1 MENQHTVESLK
12 AKIAELELRQV
23 EEGEIFKEQ
32 LDITIKN
39 IKPANI
45 LKNIVKE
52 FYSSENLMDEIIN
65 TAISVTSGFVT
76 KKIVVGNSKNQVL
89 KLVGL
94 AVQFGMTTLISK
106 KFHVLKDKLTQLINR
121 FLDEKEEKDE
131 TEVNVVNEENQ

>member
-1 MENQHTVESLK
+1 MEHQHTVESLK
-12 AKIAELELRQV
+12 EKIAELERRQT
-23 EEGEIFKEQ
+23 EEGELFKEQ

-39 IKPANI
+39 IRPANI

-76 KKIVVGNSKNQVL
+76 KKIVVGKSKNQVL

-94 AVQFGMTTLISK
+94 AIQFGMTTLISK
-106 KFHVLKDKLTQLINR
+106 KFHVLKDKLNQIISH